1 MKKLIITEEERK
13 AILGM
18 HQEHGYG
25 PVNEQYEE
33 QIKDPKIV
41 NAVNTVLKKLM
52 SSPKFSTDDTLFQ
65 LIENGKYVKA
75 YRLHRNLNIDVDYI
89 DYELLDDMINNPE
102 TKKDI
107 QALLPNIQNI
117 LTDFYS

>member
-13 AILGM
+13 SILGM

-25 PVNEQYEE
+25 PVNEQFEE

-41 NAVNTVLKKLM
+41 NAVNTVLKRLM
-52 SSPKFSTDDTLFQ
+52 SSPKFATDDTLYQ

-75 YRLHRNLNIDVDYI
+75 YRLHRNLNTNVDYI
-89 DYELLDDMINNPE
+89 DYELLDDMSNNPE
-102 TKKDI
+102 TKKNI
-107 QALLPNIQNI
+107 QALLPNLQTI

>member
-1 MKKLIITEEERK
+1 MKKIIITEEERK
-13 AILGM
+13 SILEM
-18 HQEHGYG
+18 HQEYGYG
-25 PVNEQYEE
+25 PVREQFEE

-41 NAVNTVLKKLM
+41 NAVNTVLKRLM

-75 YRLHRNLNIDVDYI
+75 YRLHRNLNSDIDYI
-89 DYELLDDMINNPE
+89 DYELLDDMSNNPE
-102 TKKDI
+102 TMKNI
-107 QALLPNIQNI
+107 QSLLPNIKNI

>member
-13 AILGM
+13 SILGM
-18 HQEHGYG
+18 HQEYGYG
-25 PVNEQYEE
+25 PVNEQETE
-33 QIKDPKIV
+33 QITDPKIV
-41 NAVNTVLKKLM
+41 NAVNTVLKRLM

-75 YRLHRNLNIDVDYI
+75 YRLHRNLNSDIDYI
-89 DYELLDDMINNPE
+89 DYELLDDMSNNPE
-102 TKKDI
+102 TMKNI
-107 QALLPNIQNI
+107 QSLLPNIKNI

>member
-13 AILGM
+13 SILGM
-18 HQEHGYG
+18 HQEYGYG
-25 PVNEQYEE
+25 PVNEQFEE

-41 NAVNTVLKKLM
+41 NAVNTVLKRLM
-52 SSPKFSTDDTLFQ
+52 SSPKFATDDTLYQ

-75 YRLHRNLNIDVDYI
+75 YRLHRNLNTNVDYI
-89 DYELLDDMINNPE
+89 DYELLDDMSNNPE
-102 TKKDI
+102 TKKNI
-107 QALLPNIQNI
+107 ESLLPNLQTI